1 MIFINKNIKYIII
14 RFSQKTNLE
23 QNSPLFSQLVSSSYI
38 KLFFIS
44 YLRTEIDPE
53 INSTFPFSDQN
64 IYKKLLNHL
73 YTETLCFRRNQPVR
87 FFQSGALEQI
97 DRSLRILRAPSYLYI
112 VFELPRLE
120 LYCAHVFICIADTI
134 GSTFSDPSIQRRDK
148 YRRKGIVGVKKKRK
162 KK

>member
-73 YTETLCFRRNQPVR
+73 KHFVSEETNPFVSSKAAPWNKSIDPFEFFARHPIYTSSSNYPASNYIARTYLFASP
-87 FFQSGALEQI
+87 I
-97 DRSLRILRAPSYLYI
+97 RSAPLSAILPFSVA
-112 VFELPRLE
+112 
-120 LYCAHVFICIADTI
+120 TNI
-134 GSTFSDPSIQRRDK
+134 GEK
-148 YRRKGIVGVKKKRK
+148 E
-162 KK
+162 